1 MRAKLEQP
9 ESVVPHSDAL
19 SVVGIV
25 PLEQMEGTHTPVCCA
40 NSLKRHRNELLVSL
54 AFNGQTV

>member
-25 PLEQMEGTHTPVCCA
+25 PLEQMEEHIPLYVVPTH
-40 NSLKRHRNELLVSL
+40 
-54 AFNGQTV
+54 